1 MNSQVTEALERMLAL
16 ASHSGSPV
24 IAAGRAEGLAHDLQ
38 REMSFIRSAFHAA
51 GYGAELSTIDGQ
63 LAELRRPR
71 SDKDDVLSR
80 LHSMLYGLKMASK
93 SHPE

>member
-1 MNSQVTEALERMLAL
+1 MNNQVMEALERMLAL

-24 IAAGRAEGLAHDLQ
+24 IAAGRAEGVARELQ

-80 LHSMLYGLKMASK
+80 LHSTLYGLHMASK
-93 SHPE
+93 SHPD